1 MKRLLLVAL
10 CLTVVPAQAAMT
22 YNFETVTTGLRKGT
36 LAGSVTVDGARLR
49 MDIASGDDFL
59 FKNNSRV
66 LSSDG
71 GRTLTVID
79 PVARTYYVMELEKL
93 IGSTTAMM
101 GGVSSMFKLGFAN
114 PRLSVRDLGLGPN
127 LAGYP
132 TKRSLV
138 DASYDVTI
146 DAMGTKMTMNMAMR
160 TESWSTDKLGA
171 GLANFLQIRNVRTGF
186 PQLDTLIEAQSAAV
200 KGLFPLKQVTTF
212 RIRQGNSDLTS
223 VSTSTVSNIQQ
234 KKVAPIF
241 FAMPPKL
248 IKVDDP
254 ITRMTKNLR

>member
-1 MKRLLLVAL
+1 MKRFLLAAMYLV
-10 CLTVVPAQAAMT
+10 VVPVEAAMT

-59 FKNNSRV
+59 FKDNSRV
-66 LSSDG
+66 LSNDG

-101 GGVSSMFKLGFAN
+101 GGLNSMFKLAFSN
-114 PRLSVRDLGLGPN
+114 PRLSVRDLGIGPS

-132 TKRSLV
+132 TRRSLV
-138 DASYDVTI
+138 DASYDVTV
-146 DAMGTKMTMNMAMR
+146 DAMGTRMTMSMAMK

-171 GLANFLQIRNVRTGF
+171 DLANFLQIKNVRTGF
-186 PQLDTLIEAQSAAV
+186 PQLDRLIEAQSAAV

-234 KKVAPIF
+234 KRVAPIV
-241 FAMPPKL
+241 FAMPAKL
-248 IKVDDP
+248 IRIDDP